1 MTAMPADVPAAAWPV
16 PEVDSAR
23 PHDDDIDV
31 TLDPTH
37 DEVARAAYALYE
49 ARGFE
54 DGHAEEDWFAAE
66 QQVRAMANGDRH

>member
-1 MTAMPADVPAAAWPV
+1 MTAMPPDVPAAAWAV
-16 PEVDSAR
+16 PEIDSSALS
-23 PHDDDIDV
+23 HDDIDV

-49 ARGFE
+49 ARGCE

-66 QQVRAMANGDRH
+66 EQVRARARRA